1 MSAKK
6 SKKGSD
12 KKESRFLHE
21 VKEWGKAILYAVVFG
36 TIIRLFVFETMLV
49 PTGSMIPTINPPA
62 RLFVEKITYEYREP
76 DYGDIVVFWTPYVDI
91 ESQKYLRGFDK
102 FMDLFS
108 PAKYRGHVKYVKR
121 LVGKAGDVLELRRAP
136 DYTAANPVY
145 QLYVNGEIPPALE
158 ERRYVREG
166 VFYDPSF
173 YLGLARPDDPSVR
186 FSPYYRL
193 YQAYKGLI
201 EYTEFFETELEPL
214 GLEKYITQDPSTGVV
229 RVTVPEGFQFMM
241 GDNSANS
248 FDSRYFGFVPEEA
261 IIGSPMLTI
270 WPFSDFG
277 PLKK

>member
-1 MSAKK
+1 VSAKK
-6 SKKGSD
+6 SEKASD
-12 KKESRFLHE
+12 KKGSRFLHE
-21 VKEWGKAILYAVVFG
+21 VKEWGKAILYAIVFG

-62 RLFVEKITYEYREP
+62 RLFVEKITYEYRQP

-91 ESQKYLRGFDK
+91 ESQKYLRAFDK
-102 FMDLFS
+102 FMDFFA
-108 PAKYRGHVKYVKR
+108 PAEYRGHVKYVKR
-121 LVGKAGDVLELRRAP
+121 LVGKPGDVLELKRAP

-145 QLYVNGEIPPALE
+145 QLYVNGDIPPSLE

-166 VFYDPSF
+166 VFYDPMF
-173 YLGLARPDDPSVR
+173 FFGLAHPDDPSVR

-201 EYTEFFETELEPL
+201 EYAEFYDTVLEPL
-214 GLEKYITQDPSTGVV
+214 GLEKYIRQDPATGEVKV
-229 RVTVPEGFQFMM
+229 IVPEGFRFMM
-241 GDNSANS
+241 GDNSTNS

-270 WPFSDFG
+270 WPLSDFG
-277 PLKK
+277 PLRK

>member
-21 VKEWGKAILYAVVFG
+21 VKEWGKAILYAVIFG

-173 YLGLARPDDPSVR
+173 YLGLAHPDDPSVR

>member
-6 SKKGSD
+6 SEKASD
-12 KKESRFLHE
+12 KKGSRFLHE

-62 RLFVEKITYEYREP
+62 RLFVEKITYEYRQP

-91 ESQKYLRGFDK
+91 ESQKYLRAFDK
-102 FMDLFS
+102 FMDFFA
-108 PAKYRGHVKYVKR
+108 PAEYRGHVKYVKR
-121 LVGKAGDVLELRRAP
+121 LVGKPGDVLELKRAP

-145 QLYVNGEIPPALE
+145 QLYVNGDIPPSLE

-166 VFYDPSF
+166 VFYDPMF
-173 YLGLARPDDPSVR
+173 FFGLAHPDDPSVR

-201 EYTEFFETELEPL
+201 EYAEFYDTVLEPL
-214 GLEKYITQDPSTGVV
+214 GLEKYIRQDPATGEVKV
-229 RVTVPEGFQFMM
+229 IVPEGFRFMM
-241 GDNSANS
+241 GDNSTNS

-270 WPFSDFG
+270 WPLSDFG
-277 PLKK
+277 PLRK

>member
-6 SKKGSD
+6 SEKASD
-12 KKESRFLHE
+12 KKVSRFLHE
-21 VKEWGKAILYAVVFG
+21 VKEWGKAILYAIVFG

-62 RLFVEKITYEYREP
+62 RLFVEKITYEYRQP

-91 ESQKYLRGFDK
+91 ESQKYLRAFDK
-102 FMDLFS
+102 FMDFFA
-108 PAKYRGHVKYVKR
+108 PAEYRGHVKYVKR
-121 LVGKAGDVLELRRAP
+121 LVGKPGDVLELKRAP

-145 QLYVNGEIPPALE
+145 QLYVNGDIPPSLE

-166 VFYDPSF
+166 VFYDPMF
-173 YLGLARPDDPSVR
+173 FFGLAHPDDPSVR

-201 EYTEFFETELEPL
+201 EYAEFYDTVLEPL
-214 GLEKYITQDPSTGVV
+214 GLEKYIRQDPATGEVKV
-229 RVTVPEGFQFMM
+229 IVPEGFRFMM
-241 GDNSANS
+241 GDNSTNS

-270 WPFSDFG
+270 WPLSDFG
-277 PLKK
+277 PLRK

>member
-6 SKKGSD
+6 SEKASD
-12 KKESRFLHE
+12 KKGSRFLHE
-21 VKEWGKAILYAVVFG
+21 VKEWGKAILYAIVFG

-62 RLFVEKITYEYREP
+62 RLFVEKITYEYRQP

-91 ESQKYLRGFDK
+91 ESQKYLRAFDK
-102 FMDLFS
+102 FMDFFA
-108 PAKYRGHVKYVKR
+108 PAEYRGHVKYVKR
-121 LVGKAGDVLELRRAP
+121 LVGKPGDVLELKRAP

-145 QLYVNGEIPPALE
+145 QLYVNGDIPPSLE

-166 VFYDPSF
+166 VFYDPMF
-173 YLGLARPDDPSVR
+173 FFGLAHPDDPSVR

-201 EYTEFFETELEPL
+201 EYAEFYDTVLEPL
-214 GLEKYITQDPSTGVV
+214 GLEKYIRQDPATGEVKV
-229 RVTVPEGFQFMM
+229 IVPEGFRFMM
-241 GDNSANS
+241 GDNSTNS

-270 WPFSDFG
+270 WPLSDFG
-277 PLKK
+277 PLRK